1 MIKVLLLI
9 FEPQVTWDKIEQA
22 QRGVLFILGFFL
34 LPLLLLTAGIEGY
47 GLANWGRWQ
56 GEVAR
61 LKKISVGEAVVV
73 ESAQVLLALLV
84 VFAGARL
91 LKEVGETFRGEPSYT
106 QAFRTVA
113 YGLGPL
119 FLLRLVDLFPFPS
132 PWTSWGIGI
141 VLSLGVLYHGVPR
154 VMKPDPSYAWG
165 LYFLSGL
172 LLSLLTSVVRF
183 ITGAYWTG
191 KFPKLQ
197 SAVSHLA
204 AQLPF

>member
-119 FLLRLVDLFPFPS
+119 FLLRLVDLFPVPS
-132 PWTSWGIGI
+132 PWTSWAIGI

-172 LLSLLTSVVRF
+172 LLSLLTGVVRF
-183 ITGAYWTG
+183 ITGAYWAG
-191 KFPKLQ
+191 KFTKLQ

>member
-132 PWTSWGIGI
+132 PWTSWGIG
-141 VLSLGVLYHGVPR
+141 
-154 VMKPDPSYAWG
+154 
-165 LYFLSGL
+165 
-172 LLSLLTSVVRF
+172 
-183 ITGAYWTG
+183 
-191 KFPKLQ
+191 
-197 SAVSHLA
+197 
-204 AQLPF
+204 